1 MKLDKRITKA
11 IDYNVREILINKKAY
26 DNLTE
31 ETKKLLK
38 LNNIKVTIDNT
49 QKEFICKF

>member
-1 MKLDKRITKA
+1 MKLDKRIIQA
-11 IDYNVREILINKKAY
+11 IDYNVKEILINKKAY

-38 LNNIKVTIDNT
+38 LNNIKVTIDNE

>member
-11 IDYNVREILINKKAY
+11 IDYNVKEILINKDTY
-26 DNLTE
+26 NNLTE

-38 LNNIKVTIDNT
+38 LNNIKVTIDDT
-49 QKEFICKF
+49 QKEFICRF

>member
-1 MKLDKRITKA
+1 MKIDKRITKA

-38 LNNIKVTIDNT
+38 LNNIKVTIDDT
-49 QKEFICKF
+49 QKEFICRF

>member
-11 IDYNVREILINKKAY
+11 IDYNVKEILINKDTY
-26 DNLTE
+26 NNLTE

-38 LNNIKVTIDNT
+38 LNNIKVTIDNE

>member
-1 MKLDKRITKA
+1 MKIDKRITKA

-38 LNNIKVTIDNT
+38 LNNIKVTIDNE